1 MRPPVL
7 VVDDH
12 AIVATSL
19 VLALR
24 AQGIPAKRCPVTSEA
39 EIIAEAESGEERG
52 LVLLDMDLGLDVD
65 GADLVLPL
73 RAAGW
78 QVLVVTGTAD
88 RNRIAAAV
96 VAGAIGWVPKSAPFE
111 QLVQTAI
118 AGAAGRSTLSDEE
131 RRELVELNRG
141 DRDRTRLLARLT
153 TRERE
158 VLDRLAAGQRAA
170 RVAEEFVVSVA
181 TVRSQ
186 IRSILAKLEVGSQLE
201 AVALARSGG
210 SSGRWAH

>member
-1 MRPPVL
+1 MKPPVL
-7 VVDDH
+7 VIDDH
-12 AIVATSL
+12 AIVATPL

-24 AQGIPAKRCPVTSEA
+24 GQGIPARRCPVTSEA
-39 EIIAEAESGEERG
+39 AILAEAESGERG
-52 LVLLDMDLGLDVD
+52 LALLDMDLGLDVD
-65 GADLVLPL
+65 GSDLVLPL
-73 RAAGW
+73 QAAGW

-96 VAGAIGWVPKSAPFE
+96 VAGAVGWVPKSAPFE
-111 QLVQTAI
+111 QLLHAVSA
-118 AGAAGRSTLSDEE
+118 AVAGRSTLSEQE
-131 RRELVELNRG
+131 RRELHELNRG
-141 DRDRTRLLARLT
+141 DQDRARLLGRLT
-153 TRERE
+153 ARERE

-170 RVAEEFVVSVA
+170 KVAEEFVVSVA

-210 SSGRWAH
+210 SSGR

>member
-7 VVDDH
+7 VIDDH

-24 AQGIPAKRCPVTSEA
+24 AQGIPAKRCPVTSEDA
-39 EIIAEAESGEERG
+39 IVAEAQAGEERG

-73 RAAGW
+73 KALGW
-78 QVLVVTGTAD
+78 QVLVVTGSSS

-96 VAGAIGWVPKSAPFE
+96 VAGAIGWVSKTAPFE
-111 QLVQTAI
+111 QLVQA
-118 AGAAGRSTLSDEE
+118 AVAAAAGRSTLSERE

-141 DRDRTRLLARLT
+141 DRDRVRLLDRLT
-153 TRERE
+153 ARERE
-158 VLDRLAAGQRAA
+158 VLDRLTAGHRAA
-170 RVAEEFVVSVA
+170 KVAEEFVVSVA

-210 SSGRWAH
+210 GPGR

>member
-1 MRPPVL
+1 MKPPVL
-7 VVDDH
+7 VIDDH

-24 AQGIPAKRCPVTSEA
+24 GQGIPARRCPVTSEA
-39 EIIAEAESGEERG
+39 AIIAEAETGEPG
-52 LVLLDMDLGLDVD
+52 LALLDMDLGLDVD
-65 GADLVLPL
+65 GADLVMPL

-78 QVLVVTGTAD
+78 KVLVVTGSSS

-96 VAGAIGWVPKSAPFE
+96 VAGAIGWVSKAAPFE
-111 QLVQTAI
+111 QLVQ
-118 AGAAGRSTLSDEE
+118 AAAAAVNGRSMLTDQE
-131 RRELVELNRG
+131 RRELHELNRG
-141 DRDRTRLLARLT
+141 DHDRTRLLDRLT
-153 TRERE
+153 ARERE

-170 RVAEEFVVSVA
+170 KVAEEFVVSVA

-210 SSGRWAH
+210 SSGR

>member
-1 MRPPVL
+1 MKPPVL
-7 VVDDH
+7 VIDDH

-24 AQGIPAKRCPVTSEA
+24 GQGFPARRSQVTSEA
-39 EIIAEAESGEERG
+39 VILAEAETGERG
-52 LVLLDMDLGLDVD
+52 LALLDMDLGLDVD
-65 GADLVLPL
+65 GADLVMPL

-78 QVLVVTGTAD
+78 QVLVVTGSSS
-88 RNRIAAAV
+88 RNRIAAAI
-96 VAGAIGWVPKSAPFE
+96 VAGAIGWVSKTAPFE
-111 QLVQTAI
+111 QLLQAAVNA
-118 AGAAGRSTLSDEE
+118 AAGRSMLSEQE
-131 RRELVELNRG
+131 RRELVELARG
-141 DRDRTRLLARLT
+141 DQDRTRLLDRLT

-170 RVAEEFVVSVA
+170 KVAEEFVVSVA

-210 SSGRWAH
+210 SSGR

>member
-1 MRPPVL
+1 MKPPVL
-7 VVDDH
+7 VIDDH

-24 AQGIPAKRCPVTSEA
+24 GQGFPARRSQVTSEA
-39 EIIAEAESGEERG
+39 VILAEAETGERG
-52 LVLLDMDLGLDVD
+52 LALLDMDLGLDVD
-65 GADLVLPL
+65 GADLVVPL

-78 QVLVVTGTAD
+78 QVLVVTGSSS
-88 RNRIAAAV
+88 RNRIAAAI
-96 VAGAIGWVPKSAPFE
+96 VAGAIGWVSKAAPFE
-111 QLVQTAI
+111 QLLQAAVNA
-118 AGAAGRSTLSDEE
+118 AAGRSTLSE
-131 RRELVELNRG
+131 RERHELFELARG
-141 DRDRTRLLARLT
+141 DQDRTRLLDRLT

-170 RVAEEFVVSVA
+170 KVAEEFVVSVA

-210 SSGRWAH
+210 GSGR

>member
-1 MRPPVL
+1 MKPPVL
-7 VVDDH
+7 VIDDH

-24 AQGIPAKRCPVTSEA
+24 GQGIPARRCPVTSEA
-39 EIIAEAESGEERG
+39 EIIAEAESGERG
-52 LVLLDMDLGLDVD
+52 LALLDMDLGLDVD

-73 RAAGW
+73 KAAGW
-78 QVLVVTGTAD
+78 QVLVVTGSSS

-96 VAGAIGWVPKSAPFE
+96 VAGAIGWVSKSAPFE
-111 QLVQTAI
+111 QLVQ
-118 AGAAGRSTLSDEE
+118 AAAAAVNGRSMLSEQE
-131 RRELVELNRG
+131 RRELYELHRG
-141 DRDRTRLLARLT
+141 DQDRTRLLDRLT
-153 TRERE
+153 VRERE

-170 RVAEEFVVSVA
+170 KVAEEFVVSVA

-210 SSGRWAH
+210 SSSR

>member
-1 MRPPVL
+1 MAKPPVL
-7 VVDDH
+7 VIDDH

-24 AQGIPAKRCPVTSEA
+24 GQGIPARRCPVTSEA
-39 EIIAEAESGEERG
+39 EIIAEAESGDQRG

-73 RAAGW
+73 KAAGW
-78 QVLVVTGTAD
+78 RVLVVTGSSS
-88 RNRIAAAV
+88 RNRIAAAI
-96 VAGAIGWVPKSAPFE
+96 VAGAIGWVAKTAPFE
-111 QLVQTAI
+111 QLVQ
-118 AGAAGRSTLSDEE
+118 AAAAAVHGRSMLSEQE
-131 RRELVELNRG
+131 RRELYELNRG
-141 DRDRTRLLARLT
+141 DLDRLT

-170 RVAEEFVVSVA
+170 KVAEEFVVSVA

-201 AVALARSGG
+201 AVALARPGGG
-210 SSGRWAH
+210 SGR

>member
-1 MRPPVL
+1 MAKPPVL
-7 VVDDH
+7 VIDDH

-24 AQGIPAKRCPVTSEA
+24 GQGIPARRCPVTSEA
-39 EIIAEAESGEERG
+39 EIIAEAESGDQRG

-73 RAAGW
+73 KAAGW
-78 QVLVVTGTAD
+78 RVLVVTGSSS
-88 RNRIAAAV
+88 RNRIAAAI
-96 VAGAIGWVPKSAPFE
+96 VAGAIGWVSKTAPFE
-111 QLVQTAI
+111 QLVQ
-118 AGAAGRSTLSDEE
+118 AAAAAVHGKSMLSEQE
-131 RRELVELNRG
+131 RRELYELNRG
-141 DRDRTRLLARLT
+141 DQDRTRLLDRLT

-170 RVAEEFVVSVA
+170 KVAEEFVVSVA

-201 AVALARSGG
+201 AVALARPGGG
-210 SSGRWAH
+210 SGR

>member
-7 VVDDH
+7 VIDDH
-12 AIVATSL
+12 AVVATSL

-24 AQGIPAKRCPVTSEA
+24 AQGIRAKRCPVTSEDA
-39 EIIAEAESGEERG
+39 IIAEAQSGEERG

-73 RAAGW
+73 KALGW
-78 QVLVVTGTAD
+78 QVLVVTGSSS
-88 RNRIAAAV
+88 RHRIAAAV
-96 VAGAIGWVPKSAPFE
+96 VAGAIGWVSKTAPFE
-111 QLVQTAI
+111 QLVQA
-118 AGAAGRSTLSDEE
+118 AAAAVAGRSNLSDQE
-131 RRELVELNRG
+131 RRELVELHRG
-141 DRDRTRLLARLT
+141 DRDRDRLLDRLT

-158 VLDRLAAGQRAA
+158 VLDRLAAGHRAKK
-170 RVAEEFVVSVA
+170 VAEEFVVSVA

-201 AVALARSGG
+201 AVALARPGG
-210 SSGRWAH
+210 GAGR

>member
-1 MRPPVL
+1 MRLPIL
-7 VVDDH
+7 VIDDH

-24 AQGIPAKRCPVTSEA
+24 AQGIAAKRCPVTSEA
-39 EIIAEAESGEERG
+39 AIIAEAESGERG
-52 LVLLDMDLGLDVD
+52 LALLDMDLGLDVD

-78 QVLVVTGTAD
+78 QVLVVTGSSS

-96 VAGAIGWVPKSAPFE
+96 VAGAIGWVSKAAPFE
-111 QLVQTAI
+111 QLVQA
-118 AGAAGRSTLSDEE
+118 AVAAAAGRSTLSEQE
-131 RRELVELNRG
+131 RRELVELHRG
-141 DRDRTRLLARLT
+141 DRDRGRLLDRLT
-153 TRERE
+153 ARERE
-158 VLDRLAAGQRAA
+158 VLDRLAAGHRAA
-170 RVAEEFVVSVA
+170 KVAEEFVVSVA

-210 SSGRWAH
+210 SSGR

>member
-1 MRPPVL
+1 MRRPVL
-7 VVDDH
+7 VIDDH

-24 AQGIPAKRCPVTSEA
+24 AQGIPAKRCPVTSEDA
-39 EIIAEAESGEERG
+39 IIAEAQAGEERG

-65 GADLVLPL
+65 GADLVMPL
-73 RAAGW
+73 KALGW
-78 QVLVVTGTAD
+78 QVLVVTGSSS

-96 VAGAIGWVPKSAPFE
+96 VAGAIGWVSKAAPFE
-111 QLVQTAI
+111 QLVQA
-118 AGAAGRSTLSDEE
+118 AVAAAAGRSTLSERE

-141 DRDRTRLLARLT
+141 DRDRVRLLDRLT
-153 TRERE
+153 VRERE
-158 VLDRLAAGQRAA
+158 VLDRLAAGHRAA
-170 RVAEEFVVSVA
+170 KVAEEFVVSVA

-210 SSGRWAH
+210 SSGR